1 MSGVVFQ
8 HKWIPVLWQ
17 MVLLTSSSDHVF
29 LPSLSHITTLLTRKR
44 LLKMYFI
51 DYPWPTKPCSE
62 EKHFP
67 SQAIPGRRAKP
78 PSFLG
83 KSLR

>member
-17 MVLLTSSSDHVF
+17 MVWLTSSSDHVF

-44 LLKMYFI
+44 LLKTYFI
-51 DYPWPTKPCSE
+51 DYAWPTKPCSK

-78 PSFLG
+78 PSFLR